1 MNDNLFIW
9 ETNGEMTD
17 KRIGDKSI
25 FFITKPKFD
34 N

>member
-9 ETNGEMTD
+9 ETNGNMTD
-17 KRIGDKSI
+17 KWIGDKSI
-25 FFITKPKFD
+25 IFIIKPKFD